1 MDRRKI
7 TDSLSAGAFAARR
20 TDVAVAAELLT
31 GQVRFGDASI
41 NVMTSHSYDD
51 ASVSRDHLLALHTL
65 RWADVLRRVD
75 GTVEGA
81 RRIWERVVDA
91 WAASDSARDEQ
102 SIAWSLVPLEQRSIA
117 LALGAN
123 IAGRFTPLLRRHMDA
138 LRAAEATQPR
148 ALTRLRLLDVRLG
161 LMVACGEDDEEL
173 RRAAVEAAAAV
184 VGDDGYAVAEDLAEM
199 AQVVPLWRDRLDL
212 LGVDDREHVL
222 DHLSTHDCWL
232 HLTSPNGRLI
242 PLGGALPDRVPGGA
256 EPRMRYI
263 LTGGA
268 EGSPPGAVRAV
279 NDHGYISLRSGWG
292 ETELDARDETHT
304 TCILG
309 PVRSRTAHHDVGRVT
324 FNSQGRPWLID
335 PPDAQVTS
343 TEGHSVV
350 SVTNRRYR
358 LHGGAE
364 LTRRYVDERVE
375 GFVIGLS
382 VHAMVQ
388 WQRHLVFARTK
399 NYMVVED
406 AVRSS
411 HTHVAA
417 QNWVL
422 APDVEIERKPRGFWL
437 HADGKT
443 VALHITTP
451 QLRQSAVEEMYD
463 AEGERV
469 AWRISVPL
477 LGTSS
482 RSVAIISDVVDP
494 AGFEARRRP
503 HPGREFSVDIRDTQ
517 LDETLVVTPELSTI
531 VPPGLSTGEAVRRAI
546 AQGAAGALSEE
557 EQAMHRRVV
566 RSAIHEVKSEILAG
580 GGTRAARERGLLEL
594 QHVASEL
601 GLAGLRDHGYGAAL
615 IDIAGT
621 DLRELVEHL
630 PQVANSRRSALVQWS
645 GQDLQQPLY
654 DVPVRT
660 THDARILPELTD
672 GSMVWSVDLGQLVPA
687 ALLMDGPGD
696 VLTVYFH
703 GATDRGRFRTPRFE
717 RLRSFAALGLGPVMF
732 MSDPCLDLDS
742 RMVLS
747 WYVGTEDVDLAEVTG
762 LMIQTYAAKRGLDKV
777 LLVGNSGGGFA
788 ALQQGAYLEGAK
800 VVSFNPQIR
809 IDDYVP
815 RMSEAA
821 HWALFGRTTVSDDPA
836 HAHRMDL
843 VKSYQ
848 RISFEQDVLL
858 IQNPG
863 DDHHVQH
870 HMKPFCEAFEG
881 SPARRRLSTQTPY
894 LGPGHRVP
902 PPSEYLEYVKLG
914 AAAPSSSWSLRGLRA
929 R

>member
-1 MDRRKI
+1 M
-7 TDSLSAGAFAARR
+7 
-20 TDVAVAAELLT
+20 ELLT
-31 GQVRFGDASI
+31 GEVKFGDVSI
-41 NVMTSHSYDD
+41 HVMSSHSYDD
-51 ASVSRDHLLALHTL
+51 ASLSRDHLLALHTL

-81 RRIWERVVDA
+81 RTTWERVVDA
-91 WAASDSARDEQ
+91 WADSDVARDAE
-102 SIAWSLVPLEQRSIA
+102 SFAWSLVPLEQRSIA
-117 LALGAN
+117 LALGADT
-123 IAGRFTPLLRRHMDA
+123 AGRFTPLLRRHTGA
-138 LRAAEATQPR
+138 LRAVEATQPR
-148 ALTRLRLLDVRLG
+148 ALTRLRLLDARLG
-161 LMVACGEDDEEL
+161 LMVASGEDDEEL
-173 RRAAVEAAAAV
+173 RRAAVEATAAV
-184 VGDDGYAVAEDLAEM
+184 FSEDGYAVAEDLAEM
-199 AQVVPLWRDRLDL
+199 AQVVPLWRERLDL
-212 LGVDDREHVL
+212 LGVDGREHVL
-222 DHLSTHDCWL
+222 HRLNSHDCWL
-232 HLTSPNGRLI
+232 HLTSPDGRLV
-242 PLGGALPDRVPGGA
+242 PMGGALPDHLPGA
-256 EPRMRYI
+256 EEPTMRYI
-263 LTGGA
+263 LTGGG
-268 EGSPPGAVRAV
+268 EGSSPGVVRSV
-279 NDHGYISLRSGWG
+279 NDNGYISLRSGWG

-343 TEGHSVV
+343 AEGHSVV
-350 SVTNRRYR
+350 SVANRHYR
-358 LHGGAE
+358 LHGSAE
-364 LTRRYVDERVE
+364 LTRRYGDERVE

-382 VHAMVQ
+382 VHAMVR
-388 WQRHLVFARTK
+388 WQRHVVFARTK
-399 NYMVVED
+399 NYMVIED

-411 HTHVAA
+411 DTYVAA
-417 QNWVL
+417 QNWVV
-422 APDVEIERKPRGFWL
+422 APDVEIEEKPQGFWL

-451 QLRQSAVEEMYD
+451 QLRESAVEEMCD
-463 AEGERV
+463 AQGERV
-469 AWRISVPL
+469 AWRISVPMV
-477 LGTSS
+477 GTST
-482 RSVAIISDVVDP
+482 RSVAIISDVVDHVC
-494 AGFEARRRP
+494 FEARRRP

-531 VPPGLSTGEAVRRAI
+531 VPPGLSPDEAVRRAV
-546 AQGAAGALSEE
+546 AQSTAGALSEG
-557 EQAMHRRVV
+557 EQAMHRRMV
-566 RSAIHEVKSEILAG
+566 RSAIHEVKREIMAD

-594 QHVASEL
+594 QHVASDL

-621 DLRELVEHL
+621 DLRELVDHV
-630 PQVANSRRSALVQWS
+630 PQVMNSRRSALVQWC

-654 DVPVRT
+654 EVPVRT
-660 THDARILPELTD
+660 THDARTPPELTD
-672 GSMVWSVDLGQLVPA
+672 GPMVWSVDLGQLVPA

-747 WYVGTEDVDLAEVTG
+747 WYVGTEEVDLAEVTG
-762 LMIQTYAAKRGLDKV
+762 LMIQTYAAQRGLDKV

-800 VVSFNPQIR
+800 VVCFNPQII

-848 RISFEQDVLL
+848 RIGFEQDVFL
-858 IQNPG
+858 IQNLG

-870 HMKPFCEAFEG
+870 HMRPFCEAFEK
-881 SPARRRLSTQTPY
+881 SPASRRLSTQTPY

-902 PPSEYLEYVKLG
+902 DPSEYLEYVRLG